1 MPRSAITRINGGFQV
16 AANTTNKNNGFYAP
30 QLTTVQRD
38 AIPTAALANGAI
50 IYNTTATT
58 YQVYQTYVNA
68 AANATTSTWTTLSSI
83 PVMTAVQGA
92 FFEGANTISGQ
103 MYVRSDTNV
112 VRIYKGDA
120 WVTITTA

>member
-1 MPRSAITRINGGFQV
+1 MPRSAITRVSSLAI
-16 AANTTNKNNGFYAP
+16 TPSSTNKNNGFYAP
-30 QLTTVQRD
+30 QLTTAQRD
-38 AIPTAALANGAI
+38 AIPASTLTNGAI

-68 AANATTSTWTTLSSI
+68 AANVTTSAWTTLSSI
-83 PVMTAVQGA
+83 PVMTAAQGA
-92 FFEGANTISGQ
+92 FFEAVNLVAGQ
-103 MYVRSDTNV
+103 MYVRSDTNL